1 MSSSSSVVYEGWMVR
16 YGRRKIGRSF
26 VHTRYFVL
34 EPRMLS
40 YYKRKPQ
47 HKADKVGGKLPIKS
61 LPIDGNCRVEDRGLK
76 MHHGHVLVFS
86 FLFFFLVLFLIFLLE
101 CYDDDP
107 FRALPLLLQMLYV
120 LCVYNKREKHNRIT
134 MAAFN
139 IQEALIWKEKI
150 EMVIDQQQGVAQ
162 SDGNRA
168 FISSQ
173 QKASLE
179 NGRKSSSSDHESQYS
194 REEEEEEEDNQRSLL
209 RRTTIG
215 NGPPES
221 LYDWTREN
229 DLGISNQGSPDQ
241 VFSRGHWRLVRCQN
255 GLRIFEELQ
264 DVDYLAR
271 SCSRAMKAV
280 GVVEASCEA
289 IFQLVMSMDTTR
301 FEWDCSFQYGSLV
314 EEVDGHTAI
323 LYHRLQLDWFPMFV
337 WPRDLCY
344 VRYWRRNDDG
354 SYGWYSVV
362 LFQSREHPNCGPQP
376 GFVRA
381 HIESGGFN
389 ISPLKSRNGRT
400 RTQVQHLMQID
411 LKGWGVG
418 YVPSFQQHCLI
429 HMLNSV
435 AGTNKLLNNMFPPSF
450 SGKLKMTCALLF
462 IVPFSPLTGLREWF
476 SQSDESQVLP
486 RIPVMVNMTPS
497 VSSGKARKAQ
507 ENTTQ
512 TSLPM
517 DPSRHLTVLEE
528 ESDEDDEFLIPESEQ
543 EVDELLIVFPVDFFC
558 HFVNK
563 TMFSMQPSTRE
574 DAANVR
580 QPGRDEE
587 DSVQIDLSGFSG
599 NLRRDDRDNSRDCWR
614 ISDGNNFRVRS
625 KNFVYDKS
633 KVPAGKPL
641 MELVAVD
648 WFKDAK
654 RMDHVARRK
663 GCAVQVAAE
672 KGLFALAINLQV
684 PGTTNYSM
692 VFYFVMKKLIP
703 NSLLQ
708 RFVDGD
714 DEFRNSRFK
723 LIPSVPKGSWIV
735 RQSVGST
742 PCLLGKAVDITYIR
756 GANYLEIDVDIG
768 SSTVA
773 NGVLGLVCGVITTL
787 VVDMAFLV
795 QGNTYEELPE
805 RLIGAVRMSHI
816 ELSSAI
822 VPVLED

>member
-1 MSSSSSVVYEGWMVR
+1 MSSSSSSSVVYEGWMIR

-61 LPIDGNCRVEDRGLK
+61 LHIDGNCRVEDRGLK
-76 MHHGHVLVFS
+76 MHHGH
-86 FLFFFLVLFLIFLLE
+86 
-101 CYDDDP
+101 
-107 FRALPLLLQMLYV
+107 MLYV

-150 EMVIDQQQGVAQ
+150 EMVIDQRQGVAL
-162 SDGNRA
+162 SDGNKA
-168 FISSQ
+168 FSTSQ
-173 QKASLE
+173 QEASLE
-179 NGRKSSSSDHESQYS
+179 NGRKSSSSDHESQIMDFYQNNMCPYS
-194 REEEEEEEDNQRSLL
+194 LMASAFLRSSKMLITL
-209 RRTTIG
+209 
-215 NGPPES
+215 
-221 LYDWTREN
+221 
-229 DLGISNQGSPDQ
+229 
-241 VFSRGHWRLVRCQN
+241 
-255 GLRIFEELQ
+255 
-264 DVDYLAR
+264 
-271 SCSRAMKAV
+271 
-280 GVVEASCEA
+280 
-289 IFQLVMSMDTTR
+289 
-301 FEWDCSFQYGSLV
+301 WDCSFQYGSLV

-354 SYGWYSVV
+354 SYGWYS
-362 LFQSREHPNCGPQP
+362 G
-376 GFVRA
+376 
-381 HIESGGFN
+381 GGFN
-389 ISPLKSRNGRT
+389 ISPLKSRNGRI

-418 YVPSFQQHCLI
+418 YVPSFQQHCLL

-435 AGTNKLLNNMFPPSF
+435 A
-450 SGKLKMTCALLF
+450 
-462 IVPFSPLTGLREWF
+462 GLREWF

-486 RIPVMVNMTPS
+486 RIPVMVNMTQS
-497 VSSGKARKAQ
+497 VSSKKGRKAQ
-507 ENTTQ
+507 ESTTQ
-512 TSLPM
+512 TGIQM
-517 DPSRHLTVLEE
+517 DPSRHSTVLEE
-528 ESDEDDEFLIPESEQ
+528 ESDEDDEFLIPESEP
-543 EVDELLIVFPVDFFC
+543 E
-558 HFVNK
+558 
-563 TMFSMQPSTRE
+563 PSNLE
-574 DAANVR
+574 DAADVR
-580 QPGRDEE
+580 KSGRNEE
-587 DSVQIDLSGFSG
+587 DSDLIDLSGFSG
-599 NLRRDDRDNSRDCWR
+599 NLRRDDRDSSRDCWR
-614 ISDGNNFRVRS
+614 MSDGNNFRVRS

-633 KVPAGKPL
+633 KIPAGKPL

-692 VFYFVMKKLIP
+692 VFYFVTKKLIP

-756 GANYLEIDVDIG
+756 GSNYLEIDVDIG

-795 QGNTYEELPE
+795 QANTYDELPE

>member
-1 MSSSSSVVYEGWMVR
+1 
-16 YGRRKIGRSF
+16 
-26 VHTRYFVL
+26 
-34 EPRMLS
+34 
-40 YYKRKPQ
+40 
-47 HKADKVGGKLPIKS
+47 
-61 LPIDGNCRVEDRGLK
+61 
-76 MHHGHVLVFS
+76 MH
-86 FLFFFLVLFLIFLLE
+86 
-101 CYDDDP
+101 
-107 FRALPLLLQMLYV
+107 
-120 LCVYNKREKHNRIT
+120 
-134 MAAFN
+134 
-139 IQEALIWKEKI
+139 IQE
-150 EMVIDQQQGVAQ
+150 
-162 SDGNRA
+162 S
-168 FISSQ
+168 
-173 QKASLE
+173 
-179 NGRKSSSSDHESQYS
+179 
-194 REEEEEEEDNQRSLL
+194 
-209 RRTTIG
+209 
-215 NGPPES
+215 
-221 LYDWTREN
+221 
-229 DLGISNQGSPDQ
+229 
-241 VFSRGHWRLVRCQN
+241 
-255 GLRIFEELQ
+255 LRIFEELQ

-289 IFQLVMSMDTTR
+289 IFQLVMSMDTSR

-314 EEVDGHTAI
+314 EEPVMDLLNTLPGLFGLVIFVMCAI
-323 LYHRLQLDWFPMFV
+323 GGAMMMEAMVVILFA
-337 WPRDLCY
+337 
-344 VRYWRRNDDG
+344 
-354 SYGWYSVV
+354 VV
-362 LFQSREHPNCGPQP
+362 LFQSREHQNCGPQP

-389 ISPLKSRNGRT
+389 ISPLKSRNGRI

-418 YVPSFQQHCLI
+418 YVPSFQQHCLL

-435 AGTNKLLNNMFPPSF
+435 A
-450 SGKLKMTCALLF
+450 
-462 IVPFSPLTGLREWF
+462 GLREWF

-486 RIPVMVNMTPS
+486 RIPVMVNMTQS
-497 VSSGKARKAQ
+497 VSSKKGRKAQ
-507 ENTTQ
+507 ESTTQ
-512 TSLPM
+512 TGIQM
-517 DPSRHLTVLEE
+517 DPSRHSTVLEE
-528 ESDEDDEFLIPESEQ
+528 ESDEDDEFLIPESEP
-543 EVDELLIVFPVDFFC
+543 E
-558 HFVNK
+558 
-563 TMFSMQPSTRE
+563 PSNLE
-574 DAANVR
+574 DAADVR
-580 QPGRDEE
+580 KSGRNEE
-587 DSVQIDLSGFSG
+587 DSDLIDLSGFSG
-599 NLRRDDRDNSRDCWR
+599 NLRRDDRDSSRDCWR
-614 ISDGNNFRVRS
+614 MSDGNNFRVRS

-633 KVPAGKPL
+633 KIPAGKPL

-692 VFYFVMKKLIP
+692 VFYFVTKKLIP

-756 GANYLEIDVDIG
+756 GSNYLEIDVDIG

-795 QGNTYEELPE
+795 QANTYDELPE

>member
-1 MSSSSSVVYEGWMVR
+1 MSSSSSSSVVYEGWMVR

-34 EPRMLS
+34 EPRILS

-76 MHHGHVLVFS
+76 MHHGH
-86 FLFFFLVLFLIFLLE
+86 
-101 CYDDDP
+101 
-107 FRALPLLLQMLYV
+107 MLYV

-150 EMVIDQQQGVAQ
+150 EMVIDQQQGVAP
-162 SDGNRA
+162 SDGNKT
-168 FISSQ
+168 FSTSQ

-179 NGRKSSSSDHESQYS
+179 NGRKSSSSDRESQYS
-194 REEEEEEEDNQRSLL
+194 HEEEEEEEENQRSLL
-209 RRTTIG
+209 RRTTIW

-271 SCSRAMKAV
+271 SCSKAMKAV

-354 SYGWYSVV
+354 SYVV
-362 LFQSREHPNCGPQP
+362 LFQSREHQNCGPQP

-389 ISPLKSRNGRT
+389 ISPLKSRNGRIQ
-400 RTQVQHLMQID
+400 TQVQHLMQID

-418 YVPSFQQHCLI
+418 YVPSFQQHCLL

-435 AGTNKLLNNMFPPSF
+435 A
-450 SGKLKMTCALLF
+450 
-462 IVPFSPLTGLREWF
+462 GLREWF

-486 RIPVMVNMTPS
+486 RIPVMVNMTQS
-497 VSSGKARKAQ
+497 VSSKKGRKAQ
-507 ENTTQ
+507 ESITQ
-512 TSLPM
+512 TSIQM
-517 DPSRHLTVLEE
+517 DPSRHSTALEE
-528 ESDEDDEFLIPESEQ
+528 ESDEDDEFLIPESEP
-543 EVDELLIVFPVDFFC
+543 E
-558 HFVNK
+558 
-563 TMFSMQPSTRE
+563 PSTRE
-574 DAANVR
+574 DAADIR
-580 QPGRDEE
+580 QSGRNDD
-587 DSVQIDLSGFSG
+587 DSDQIDLSGFSG

-672 KGLFALAINLQV
+672 KGLFALVINLQV

-692 VFYFVMKKLIP
+692 VFYFVTKKLIP

-714 DEFRNSRFK
+714 DEYRNSRFK

-756 GANYLEIDVDIG
+756 GSNYLEIDVDIG

-795 QGNTYEELPE
+795 QANTYEELPE

>member
-1 MSSSSSVVYEGWMVR
+1 MSSSSSSSVVYEGWMIR

-47 HKADKVGGKLPIKS
+47 HKADK
-61 LPIDGNCRVEDRGLK
+61 
-76 MHHGHVLVFS
+76 
-86 FLFFFLVLFLIFLLE
+86 
-101 CYDDDP
+101 
-107 FRALPLLLQMLYV
+107 MLYV

-150 EMVIDQQQGVAQ
+150 EMVIDQRQGVAL
-162 SDGNRA
+162 SDGNKA
-168 FISSQ
+168 FSTSQ
-173 QKASLE
+173 QEASLE

-194 REEEEEEEDNQRSLL
+194 HEEEDEEENQRSLL

-255 GLRIFEELQ
+255 GKNFCLRIFEELQ

-289 IFQLVMSMDTTR
+289 IFQLVMSMDTSR

-314 EEVDGHTAI
+314 EEPVMDLLNTLPGLFGLVIFVMCAI
-323 LYHRLQLDWFPMFV
+323 GGAMMMEAMVVILFA
-337 WPRDLCY
+337 
-344 VRYWRRNDDG
+344 
-354 SYGWYSVV
+354 VV
-362 LFQSREHPNCGPQP
+362 LFQSREHQNCGPQP

-389 ISPLKSRNGRT
+389 ISPLKSRNGRI

-418 YVPSFQQHCLI
+418 YVPSFQQHCLL

-435 AGTNKLLNNMFPPSF
+435 A
-450 SGKLKMTCALLF
+450 
-462 IVPFSPLTGLREWF
+462 GLREWF

-486 RIPVMVNMTPS
+486 RIPVMVNMTQS
-497 VSSGKARKAQ
+497 VSSKKGRKAQ
-507 ENTTQ
+507 ESTTQ
-512 TSLPM
+512 TGIQM
-517 DPSRHLTVLEE
+517 DPSRHSTVLEE
-528 ESDEDDEFLIPESEQ
+528 ESDEDDEFLIPESEP
-543 EVDELLIVFPVDFFC
+543 E
-558 HFVNK
+558 
-563 TMFSMQPSTRE
+563 PSNLE
-574 DAANVR
+574 DAADVR
-580 QPGRDEE
+580 KSGRNEE
-587 DSVQIDLSGFSG
+587 DSDLIDLSGFSG
-599 NLRRDDRDNSRDCWR
+599 NLRRDDRDSSRDCWR
-614 ISDGNNFRVRS
+614 MSDGNNFRVRS

-633 KVPAGKPL
+633 KIPAGKPL

-692 VFYFVMKKLIP
+692 VFYFVTKKLIP

-756 GANYLEIDVDIG
+756 GSNYLEIDVDIG

-795 QGNTYEELPE
+795 QANTYDELPE

>member
-1 MSSSSSVVYEGWMVR
+1 MVR

-76 MHHGHVLVFS
+76 MHHGH
-86 FLFFFLVLFLIFLLE
+86 
-101 CYDDDP
+101 
-107 FRALPLLLQMLYV
+107 MLYV

-150 EMVIDQQQGVAQ
+150 EMVIDQQQGVAP
-162 SDGNRA
+162 SDGNKA
-168 FISSQ
+168 FSSSQ

-194 REEEEEEEDNQRSLL
+194 NEEEEEDDNQRSLL

-323 LYHRLQLDWFPMFV
+323 LYHRLQLDWFPMVV

-354 SYGWYSVV
+354 SYVV

-389 ISPLKSRNGRT
+389 ISPLKSRNGRI

-418 YVPSFQQHCLI
+418 YAPSFQQHCLL

-435 AGTNKLLNNMFPPSF
+435 A
-450 SGKLKMTCALLF
+450 
-462 IVPFSPLTGLREWF
+462 GLREWF

-486 RIPVMVNMTPS
+486 RIPVMVNMTP
-497 VSSGKARKAQ
+497 VSSKKSRKTQ
-507 ENTTQ
+507 ESTAQ

-517 DPSRHLTVLEE
+517 DPSRHSTVLEE
-528 ESDEDDEFLIPESEQ
+528 ESDEDDEFLIPECEQ
-543 EVDELLIVFPVDFFC
+543 E
-558 HFVNK
+558 
-563 TMFSMQPSTRE
+563 PSFHE
-574 DAANVR
+574 DAAGGR
-580 QPGRDEE
+580 QPELGRDEE
-587 DSVQIDLSGFSG
+587 DSDQIDLTGFSG

-672 KGLFALAINLQV
+672 KGLFTLAINLQV

-692 VFYFVMKKLIP
+692 VFYFVTKKLIP

-756 GANYLEIDVDIG
+756 GSNYLEIDVDIG

-816 ELSSAI
+816 ELSSAV

>member
-1 MSSSSSVVYEGWMVR
+1 MMSSSSSSSSSSVVYEGWMVR

-76 MHHGHVLVFS
+76 MHHGH
-86 FLFFFLVLFLIFLLE
+86 
-101 CYDDDP
+101 
-107 FRALPLLLQMLYV
+107 MLYV

-150 EMVIDQQQGVAQ
+150 EMVIDQQQGVAP
-162 SDGNRA
+162 SDGNKA
-168 FISSQ
+168 FSSRQ
-173 QKASLE
+173 QNASLE

-194 REEEEEEEDNQRSLL
+194 HEEEDEEENQRSLL

-221 LYDWTREN
+221 LHDWTREN

-241 VFSRGHWRLVRCQN
+241 VFSRGHWRLASAF
-255 GLRIFEELQ
+255 LRSSKMLITF
-264 DVDYLAR
+264 
-271 SCSRAMKAV
+271 CSRAMKAV

-323 LYHRLQLDWFPMFV
+323 LYHRLQLDWFPMLV

-354 SYGWYSVV
+354 SYVV

-389 ISPLKSRNGRT
+389 ISPLKSRNGRI

-418 YVPSFQQHCLI
+418 YVPSFQQHCLL

-435 AGTNKLLNNMFPPSF
+435 A
-450 SGKLKMTCALLF
+450 
-462 IVPFSPLTGLREWF
+462 GLREWF

-497 VSSGKARKAQ
+497 VSSKKGRKVQ
-507 ENTTQ
+507 ESTTQ
-512 TSLPM
+512 NNHSM
-517 DPSRHLTVLEE
+517 DPSRHSTVLEE
-528 ESDEDDEFLIPESEQ
+528 ESDEDDEFLIPESED
-543 EVDELLIVFPVDFFC
+543 VDEFLAVPEES
-558 HFVNK
+558 H
-563 TMFSMQPSTRE
+563 
-574 DAANVR
+574 
-580 QPGRDEE
+580 E
-587 DSVQIDLSGFSG
+587 DSAGPKQPEPVRGDEASDQIDLTGFSG
-599 NLRRDDRDNSRDCWR
+599 NLRRDDRENSRDCWR

-633 KVPAGKPL
+633 KVPAGNPL

-648 WFKDAK
+648 WFKDVK

-692 VFYFVMKKLIP
+692 VFYFVTKKLIP

-756 GANYLEIDVDIG
+756 GSNYLEIDVDIG

-822 VPVLED
+822 VPALED

>member
-26 VHTRYFVL
+26 IHTRYFVL

-47 HKADKVGGKLPIKS
+47 HKVGGKLPIKS

-76 MHHGHVLVFS
+76 MHHGH
-86 FLFFFLVLFLIFLLE
+86 
-101 CYDDDP
+101 
-107 FRALPLLLQMLYV
+107 MLYV

-150 EMVIDQQQGVAQ
+150 EMVIDQQQGAAQ
-162 SDGNRA
+162 SDGNRV
-168 FISSQ
+168 FTPSQ
-173 QKASLE
+173 QNASLE

-194 REEEEEEEDNQRSLL
+194 HEEEEEEDDNQRSLL

-323 LYHRLQLDWFPMFV
+323 LYHRLQLDWFPTFV

-354 SYGWYSVV
+354 SYVV

-389 ISPLKSRNGRT
+389 ISPLKSRNGRI

-435 AGTNKLLNNMFPPSF
+435 AG
-450 SGKLKMTCALLF
+450 
-462 IVPFSPLTGLREWF
+462 LREWF

-486 RIPVMVNMTPS
+486 RIPVMVNMTPA
-497 VSSGKARKAQ
+497 VSSKKGRKAQ

-512 TSLPM
+512 TNLPM
-517 DPSRHLTVLEE
+517 DPSRHSTVLEE
-528 ESDEDDEFLIPESEQ
+528 ESDEDDEFLIPECEEQ
-543 EVDELLIVFPVDFFC
+543 E
-558 HFVNK
+558 
-563 TMFSMQPSTRE
+563 TSTHE
-574 DAANVR
+574 DAADVR
-580 QPGRDEE
+580 QPGRDVE
-587 DSVQIDLSGFSG
+587 DSGQIDLSGFSG

-648 WFKDAK
+648 WFKDTK

-692 VFYFVMKKLIP
+692 VFYFVTKKLIP